1 MFDTDKMLCATTGE
15 WTLID
20 DKIAYIGLTDI
31 AVETLG
37 DIVFIELP
45 ETGSY
50 YSKDEIFATIESVK
64 MAQELYIPIAGEV
77 IEVNEKLIN
86 SPELINEN
94 CFENWLIKIK
104 PDNFKEDSSDLLE
117 YNDYKDN
124 VG

>member
-1 MFDTDKMLCATTGE
+1 MRLR
-15 WTLID
+15 
-20 DKIAYIGLTDI
+20 YYI

-45 ETGSY
+45 ENGSY

-94 CFENWLIKIK
+94 CFENH
-104 PDNFKEDSSDLLE
+104 
-117 YNDYKDN
+117 
-124 VG
+124 